1 MELIVVVR
9 LVDVLLDP
17 LLKNMC
23 SGSLASGSLGT
34 VVGINVGGVVVWLVM
49 QASLMT

>member
-1 MELIVVVR
+1 MEWIVVVR

-17 LLKNMC
+17 LRN
-23 SGSLASGSLGT
+23 SPEGSLASGSLGT
-34 VVGINVGGVVVWLVM
+34 VVRIKVGGVVVWLVM